1 MTIDIVHVLSLVL
14 PTLALAPAVAHVWRS
29 ARTRPAPA
37 RTGGAGRIEPRLSD
51 RDRVLATVLFVDM
64 VGSTQRAASAGD
76 RKWRALLETYHA
88 LVRDEL
94 RRYGGREI
102 DAAGDGFVAAFDSP
116 ALAIGCARAI
126 REVAA
131 SRRIA
136 VRAGLHAG
144 ECEVMGAKL
153 GGIAVHIGARV
164 AGTAGAGEILVSRTV
179 KDLVAGSELEFEDRG
194 EHSLRGIPGEWRL
207 HAVAR

>member
-29 ARTRPAPA
+29 ARTPSAPA
-37 RTGGAGRIEPRLSD
+37 RTGGTGRIEPRLVD

-64 VGSTQRAASAGD
+64 VGSTQRAASVGD

-94 RRYGGREI
+94 RRFCGREI

-126 REVAA
+126 REAA
-131 SRRIA
+131 ATRRIA
-136 VRAGLHAG
+136 IRAGLHAG
-144 ECEVMGAKL
+144 EWEVMGAKL
-153 GGIAVHIGARV
+153 GGIAIHIGARV

-179 KDLVAGSELEFEDRG
+179 KDMVAGSDLEFEDRG
-194 EHSLRGIPGEWRL
+194 KHSLRGIPGEWRL